1 MPEIDLSQY
10 QVLLICYAL
19 LMSIIHTTESSSF
32 AAIFRRFT
40 VYPLFFLVCVA
51 SSASLSAQSL
61 TKTAIDRGEAL
72 YLENCAICHGT
83 EGTGGMGIPLSI
95 ASFLDSA
102 SDEYLRKS
110 IRLGRP
116 DRIMPSF
123 YRMSEFQVYDIIRFI
138 SSWLIKPAPTWN
150 NTPVKGD
157 IARGKALFSTHCESC
172 HGKDGYGG
180 HGSGLRFS
188 RPKNLP
194 ITAPALNNQGFLN
207 SAPDE
212 MLHFIIKHGRNNT
225 PMPSAKSLSLT
236 DADINHLVRYIR
248 SFQQPILHSNSRYKE
263 EPASLLVDSPYSF
276 SETVDNVKRAITG
289 SNFVHIRDQ
298 SLNFGF
304 NTSPSKNARQTIIY
318 FCNFS
323 FLNEALKI
331 DPRVGMFLPCRI
343 TVTENNGKVQ
353 MMSINPKHL
362 SQLFNNRELS
372 ESCDQMYDI
381 YTSILEDASL

>member
-1 MPEIDLSQY
+1 MLFIMTLHHTPQSTLPATTFRY
-10 QVLLICYAL
+10 FAL
-19 LMSIIHTTESSSF
+19 
-32 AAIFRRFT
+32 
-40 VYPLFFLVCVA
+40 YPLLFLLA
-51 SSASLSAQSL
+51 IMSSHAVSAEQ
-61 TKTAIDRGEAL
+61 TAADRGEAL

-102 SDEYLRKS
+102 SDEYLRKT

-116 DRIMPSF
+116 GRIMPTF
-123 YRMSEFQVYDIIRFI
+123 YRMSESQINDIIAFMSGWRKKAAP
-138 SSWLIKPAPTWN
+138 SWNSTPA
-150 NTPVKGD
+150 KGD
-157 IARGKALFSTHCESC
+157 VDTGRALFGTHCASC
-172 HGKDGYGG
+172 HGKEGYGG

-188 RPKNLP
+188 RPKDLP

-207 SAPDE
+207 AAPDE
-212 MLHFIIKHGRNNT
+212 MLHYIIKHGRNNT
-225 PMPSAKSLSLT
+225 PMPSAKSLSLADT
-236 DADINHLVRYIR
+236 DISHLVRYIR

-263 EPASLLVDSPYSF
+263 EPASLVVDSPYSF
-276 SETVDNVKRAITG
+276 DETVDNVKRAITG

-304 NTSPSKNARQTIIY
+304 NTSPSKNARQTIVY

-362 SQLFNNRELS
+362 SQLFNNRELD

-381 YTSILEDASL
+381 YTGILEDASL

>member
-1 MPEIDLSQY
+1 
-10 QVLLICYAL
+10 
-19 LMSIIHTTESSSF
+19 MSIIHTTDNPSF
-32 AAIFRRFT
+32 AAILRHLALC
-40 VYPLFFLVCVA
+40 PLFFLMSVV
-51 SSASLSAQSL
+51 SSAPLAAQSL
-61 TKTAIDRGEAL
+61 TEPAINRGEAL

-83 EGTGGMGIPLSI
+83 DGTGGMGIPLSI

-102 SDEYLRKS
+102 SSEYLRKS

-116 DRIMPSF
+116 GRIMPSF
-123 YRMSEFQVYDIIRFI
+123 YRLSESQINDIITFI
-138 SSWLIKPAPTWN
+138 GHWRKKPAPSWN
-150 NTPVKGD
+150 NTAIKGD
-157 IARGKALFSTHCESC
+157 TTPGKALFSIHCESC
-172 HGKDGYGG
+172 HGKEGYGG

-212 MLHFIIKHGRNNT
+212 MLHYIIKHGRSNT

-236 DADINHLVRYIR
+236 DTDINHLVRYIR
-248 SFQQPILHSNSRYKE
+248 SFQQPTLHSHSPYKE
-263 EPASLLVDSPYSF
+263 EPASLRVDSPYSF
-276 SETVDNVKRAITG
+276 NETVDNVKRAITG

-304 NTSPSKNARQTIIY
+304 DTSPSKNARQTIIY

-362 SQLFNNRELS
+362 SQLFNNRELN

-381 YTSILEDASL
+381 YTGILEDASL